1 MLKVFDLN
9 YFLIGQI
16 ICNSSILS
24 SQYIQYMF
32 ISKYFVADIVFS
44 KFDNHRKRTT
54 TAIIRSSHR
63 ICYVRKGVLR
73 NFAKLTGKHL
83 YQSLFFNKIAGLRL
97 HLYRTALGDCFSM
110 FRLKSWDLSKT
121 LFLNTSHFLKNSSVF
136 SFFIFIKFMST
147 IRQFFLKHFHEDLS
161 IVSNFPFKAITTFFK
176 KSEVSLFISFLSASI
191 SSSFSKLI
199 GKCIFHVSST
209 Y

>member
-44 KFDNHRKRTT
+44 KFDNHRKRSTT
-54 TAIIRSSHR
+54 GIIRSNHR
-63 ICYVRKGVLR
+63 ICYVRKGVHR

-97 HLYRTALGDCFSM
+97 HLYRTTLGDCFSM
-110 FRLKSWDLSKT
+110 FRFKSWGLSKT
-121 LFLNTSHFLKNSSVF
+121 LFLITSHFLKNSSVF

-147 IRQFFLKHFHEDLS
+147 LRQFFLKHFHEDLES
-161 IVSNFPFKAITTFFK
+161 YQ
-176 KSEVSLFISFLSASI
+176 LFL
-191 SSSFSKLI
+191 
-199 GKCIFHVSST
+199 IFHLKLLQLF
-209 Y
+209 